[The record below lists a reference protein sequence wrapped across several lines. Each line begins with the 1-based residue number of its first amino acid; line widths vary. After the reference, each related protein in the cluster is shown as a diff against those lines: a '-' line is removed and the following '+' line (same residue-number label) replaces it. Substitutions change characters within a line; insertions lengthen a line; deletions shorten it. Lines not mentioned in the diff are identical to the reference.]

1 MTDTLS
7 PPPAPAGGPPGA
19 RGETD
24 IRVPLSLQ
32 QQFLH
37 HIDHGDDTGPFGPR
51 YTIVGGW
58 RVTGALDLD
67 VLRRALDDVVVRHET
82 LRTSIVRDGGEAYQ
96 LVRHPAPVPL
106 EVRDLR
112 AGPQRDRALV
122 AEDFA
127 NEVEA
132 DVFGIDE
139 MPLLRAVLGRFDAR
153 DAVLVV
159 AAHHT
164 AVDGWSV
171 HLVVRDLVECYA
183 ARRDGRSPVL
193 PPVRQYREYVRWQ
206 QETQS
211 SAVVRRAREFWRENL
226 RGAQVFAIPTDRTR
240 SDEPFVTSWY
250 RFLLDEEFRRATAEL
265 ATRTRSTP
273 FMVLL
278 AAYLT
283 QLREQTGRTDLV
295 VPTFTPGRHPAWVQ
309 NTVGSFYN
317 FLPIRTDLAGTRDF
331 PEVVARVRTA
341 CLAAYAHE
349 LPFIQI
355 LEEAPDVMNEAI
367 GPNAAAC
374 VFQVTQ
380 SPDMMFGQQ
389 YGDLH
394 FAAMRRRVVSA
405 SVGSQIPDG
414 VLFGL
419 EASPEGGFVGSVGFT
434 TNLFVES
441 SVRSM
446 VTTFRQTLADIL
458 TGPGRP

>member
-1 MTDTLS
+1 MTDTLL
-7 PPPAPAGGPPGA
+7 PPPTPAGEPTEQTG
-19 RGETD
+19 T
-24 IRVPLSLQ
+24 RVPLSLQ
-32 QQFLH
+32 QEFLH
-37 HIDHGDDTGPFGPR
+37 HIDHGDHTGPFGPR

-58 RVTGALDLD
+58 RITGEVD
-67 VLRRALDDVVVRHET
+67 VDTLRRALDDVVVRHET
-82 LRTSIVRDGGEAYQ
+82 LRTSIVRAGDEAYQ
-96 LVRHPAPVPL
+96 QVRPPAPVPL

-112 AGPQRDRALV
+112 AGPSQDRDLV
-122 AEDFA
+122 AEDLV
-127 NEVEA
+127 NEIEA

-139 MPLLRAVLGRFDAR
+139 MPVLRAVLGRFDAR
-153 DAVLVV
+153 DGVLVL

-171 HLVVRDLVECYA
+171 HLVLRDVAEFYA
-183 ARRDGRSPVL
+183 ARRAGRAAQL

-206 QETQS
+206 QEEQTGEK
-211 SAVVRRAREFWRENL
+211 VRRAREFWRENL
-226 RGAQVFAIPTDRTR
+226 RGAQVVAVPTDHTR
-240 SDEPFVTSWY
+240 SEEPFVTSWY
-250 RFLLDEEFRRATAEL
+250 RFLLDERVWRATTDWA
-265 ATRTRSTP
+265 ARTRSSP

-317 FLPIRTDLAGTRDF
+317 FLPIRVDLTGADDF
-331 PEVVARVRTA
+331 PAVIARTRAA

-355 LEEAPDVMNEAI
+355 LAEAPDVMNDAI
-367 GPNAAAC
+367 GPQAAAC
-374 VFQVTQ
+374 VLQVTQ

-389 YGDLH
+389 HGELH

-405 SVGSQIPDG
+405 PVGSQIPDG
-414 VLFGL
+414 LLFGL
-419 EASPEGGFVGSVGFT
+419 EASTEGGVIGSVGFT

-441 SVRSM
+441 TVVSIVD
-446 VTTFRQTLADIL
+446 TFRQTLDAVLPGAD
-458 TGPGRP
+458 PA

>member
-1 MTDTLS
+1 MTDTLL
-7 PPPAPAGGPPGA
+7 PPPTPAGDPTGVTEEAG
-19 RGETD
+19 T
-24 IRVPLSLQ
+24 RVPLSLQ

-58 RVTGALDLD
+58 RVTGELD
-67 VLRRALDDVVVRHET
+67 VDTLRLALDDVVVRHET
-82 LRTSIVRDGGEAYQ
+82 LRTSIVRDGEEAYQ
-96 LVRHPAPVPL
+96 QVRPPAPVPL

-112 AGPQRDRALV
+112 AGPQRDRDLV

-127 NEVEA
+127 NEIEA
-132 DVFGIDE
+132 GVFGIDE

-153 DAVLVV
+153 DGVLVL

-171 HLVVRDLVECYA
+171 HLVLRDVAEFYS
-183 ARRDGRSPVL
+183 ARREGRAPEL

-206 QETQS
+206 QENLS
-211 SAVVRRAREFWRENL
+211 SDKVRRAREFWRENL
-226 RGAQVFAIPTDRTR
+226 RGAQVVAVPTDRTR
-240 SDEPFVTSWY
+240 SEEPFVTSWY
-250 RFLLDEEFRRATAEL
+250 RFLLDEEFRRATADL
-265 ATRTRSTP
+265 AARTRSTP

-317 FLPIRTDLAGTRDF
+317 FLPIRVDLTGADEF
-331 PEVVARVRTA
+331 PDVIARARAA

-374 VFQVTQ
+374 VLQVTQ

-389 YGDLH
+389 HGDLH

-419 EASPEGGFVGSVGFT
+419 EASPEGGLVGSVGFT

-441 SVRSM
+441 TVRSM
-446 VTTFRQTLADIL
+446 VTTFRQTLVEVL
-458 TGPGRP
+458 GGPGRA